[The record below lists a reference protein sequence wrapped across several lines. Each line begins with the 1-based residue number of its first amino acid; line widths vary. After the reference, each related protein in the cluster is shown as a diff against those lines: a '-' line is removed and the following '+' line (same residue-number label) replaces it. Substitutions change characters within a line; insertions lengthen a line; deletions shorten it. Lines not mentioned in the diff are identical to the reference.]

1 MVLWRYLEVLITLQ
15 DLSVNNIA
23 RNINRSSLFFIYY
36 NKKLK
41 RGIINAMNCLFSE
54 EGRIV
59 LGILVLAAGWAL
71 GIWAIAIKTSHSQ
84 RLRVSVG
91 IVYAIGVPL
100 MIIMRTAIWEDD
112 RYSVPEVANTSF
124 LCAEKVH
131 VAVEMGVGVPA
142 LFTLWI
148 WLVQDSY
155 SGEWRCPV
163 IWTMVLLAALASI
176 LWPFWIRV
184 PKVSLSAGLGI
195 GLPCLEATIF

>member
-1 MVLWRYLEVLITLQ
+1 MI
-15 DLSVNNIA
+15 
-23 RNINRSSLFFIYY
+23 
-36 NKKLK
+36 
-41 RGIINAMNCLFSE
+41 
-54 EGRIV
+54 
-59 LGILVLAAGWAL
+59 
-71 GIWAIAIKTSHSQ
+71 
-84 RLRVSVG
+84 G
-91 IVYAIGVPL
+91 IVYQKSPIPL
-100 MIIMRTAIWEDD
+100 S
-112 RYSVPEVANTSF
+112 Y
-124 LCAEKVH
+124 AEKVH

-155 SGEWRCPV
+155 SGEWRYPV